1 MSVISLAPAA
11 AGEAAAASL
20 IHALGKRLAITP
32 RRGSDGSWEF
42 AFSAGYTDA
51 HATVVDALNDVDP
64 DWPARVSVEYALT
77 I

>member
-1 MSVISLAPAA
+1 MSVISLAPAG
-11 AGEAAAASL
+11 AGDEAAAAL
-20 IHALGKRLAITP
+20 IDALGERLAIAP

-42 AFSAGYTDA
+42 PFSAGYTDA

-64 DWPARVSVEYALT
+64 NWPARVSVEYALT